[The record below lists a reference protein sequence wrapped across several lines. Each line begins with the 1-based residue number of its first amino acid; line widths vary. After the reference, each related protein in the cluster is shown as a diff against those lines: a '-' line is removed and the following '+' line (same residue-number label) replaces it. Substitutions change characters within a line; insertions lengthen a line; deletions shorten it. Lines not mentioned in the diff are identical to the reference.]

1 MIDRVTVPFAEWAG
15 SRWYTHG
22 ALFPTMVAA
31 IVLGVF
37 AALGSWWLWP
47 VVAVAAVP
55 PLVIVFTP
63 TESRP
68 AIDASGWHLRQVR

>member
-1 MIDRVTVPFAEWAG
+1 MIDQVVAPFAEWA
-15 SRWYTHG
+15 STRWYIPG
-22 ALFPTMVAA
+22 VLFPTLVAA

-37 AALGSWWLWP
+37 AVLGSWWLWP
-47 VVAVAAVP
+47 VVALLAGP

-68 AIDASGWHLRQVR
+68 VGDATGWHLGHAR